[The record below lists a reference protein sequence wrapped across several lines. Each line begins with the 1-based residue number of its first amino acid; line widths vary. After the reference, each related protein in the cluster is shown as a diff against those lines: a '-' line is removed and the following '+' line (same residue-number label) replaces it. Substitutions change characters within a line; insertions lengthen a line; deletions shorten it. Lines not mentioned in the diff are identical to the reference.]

1 LQKTPCKD
9 CWAGGGGAAGPLGP
23 SWAAAKREE
32 RGKKRWAA
40 AQGRE
45 KRVSPLFFWFSF
57 LSLFKFK
64 FQLSFE
70 FCLNS
75 EIAKE

>member
-9 CWAGGGGAAGPLGP
+9 CWAGGRGATGPLGP

-45 KRVSPLFFWFSF
+45 KRVSPLFSGFLFFLFSNSNF
-57 LSLFKFK
+57 NSV
-64 FQLSFE
+64 
-70 FCLNS
+70 LNFV
-75 EIAKE
+75 

>member
-1 LQKTPCKD
+1 MGC
-9 CWAGGGGAAGPLGP
+9 GPGE
-23 SWAAAKREE
+23 REE
-32 RGKKRWAA
+32 GF
-40 AQGRE
+40 
-45 KRVSPLFFWFSF
+45 SPFSGFLFF
-57 LSLFKFK
+57 LFTKFK